1 MRVCELAGRTQ
12 TSSFEVMKQAEALDI
27 EVYSPLSKLDDSEVK
42 QLQEVLNKRLPSDI
56 ELGIAERT
64 ARREKKLNAVVE
76 QVLARTKVE
85 SAALKV
91 HRDKA
96 LEIDALLKGKVAPV
110 QESVK
115 VVAAAESPEVAK
127 PAEKTVEK
135 PVETAVEKPVETAVE
150 KPVETAVEKPIEKIV
165 EKPVEKPT
173 AAEVEPVQKAVAQKA
188 PDAKVSEVVSDR
200 DQGPVRGGRD
210 QAPGDRPRGAPQKHT
225 LQHPKP
231 VVQQSAAPAEKTVS
245 PDRIITLRGAVV
257 IKELAE
263 RMGLRP
269 NRLIADL
276 MQMNM
281 LVSINERIEIEVATK
296 LTDKYGFK
304 IEIERQKRSSERR
317 PVLKSSGADDSIPED
332 NLEDMVI
339 RPPVVTFLGHVD
351 HGKTSLMDRIRN
363 TKVASGEA
371 GGITQHIGAY
381 TLELN
386 GRKITF
392 LDTPGHAAFSSMRE
406 RGANMTDI
414 AVIIIAADDGIMPQT
429 REAIKHAQSAGV
441 QIMIAINKCDLP
453 DAQPEKVRQML
464 QAEGLT
470 PEEWGG
476 DVICC
481 EVSAIS
487 GAGMDHMLEMIL
499 LQADMLELMANPS
512 RRADGVV
519 VEAQLEQGLGPTA
532 TLLVKG
538 GTLNVGDVLL
548 CGEYFGK
555 LRGLIDD
562 RGRRV
567 KSVGPSTAVKCM
579 GLSGVPEAGAGFRV
593 MMNEKRTR
601 SLAAEIAN
609 ANKMV
614 QLSSSKPKS
623 LEAMMLMSS
632 GKKLEQAVIV
642 KADTQGSLE
651 AIIESFSEIKSE
663 KVTLNVISDG
673 IGNVSATDVH
683 KAAAGSALILGFN
696 VGIESGVQQLARH
709 DGVRISTFR
718 IIYELMDFIKQRM
731 LDLLPP
737 EFKEVVKG
745 HAEIRVI
752 FDIGKTG
759 RVAGC
764 QMLDG
769 TLVSI
774 ARYRIR
780 RKENVLFEGTL
791 KVLQHFQQEVKE
803 VTSGQECGIHF
814 NGFEGF
820 APGDV
825 VECYV
830 LEELPRAL

>member
-1 MRVCELAGRTQ
+1 
-12 TSSFEVMKQAEALDI
+12 
-27 EVYSPLSKLDDSEVK
+27 
-42 QLQEVLNKRLPSDI
+42 
-56 ELGIAERT
+56 
-64 ARREKKLNAVVE
+64 
-76 QVLARTKVE
+76 
-85 SAALKV
+85 
-91 HRDKA
+91 
-96 LEIDALLKGKVAPV
+96 
-110 QESVK
+110 
-115 VVAAAESPEVAK
+115 
-127 PAEKTVEK
+127 
-135 PVETAVEKPVETAVE
+135 
-150 KPVETAVEKPIEKIV
+150 
-165 EKPVEKPT
+165 
-173 AAEVEPVQKAVAQKA
+173 
-188 PDAKVSEVVSDR
+188 
-200 DQGPVRGGRD
+200 
-210 QAPGDRPRGAPQKHT
+210 
-225 LQHPKP
+225 
-231 VVQQSAAPAEKTVS
+231 
-245 PDRIITLRGAVV
+245 
-257 IKELAE
+257 
-263 RMGLRP
+263 
-269 NRLIADL
+269 
-276 MQMNM
+276 
-281 LVSINERIEIEVATK
+281 
-296 LTDKYGFK
+296 
-304 IEIERQKRSSERR
+304 
-317 PVLKSSGADDSIPED
+317 
-332 NLEDMVI
+332 
-339 RPPVVTFLGHVD
+339 
-351 HGKTSLMDRIRN
+351 
-363 TKVASGEA
+363 
-371 GGITQHIGAY
+371 
-381 TLELN
+381 
-386 GRKITF
+386 
-392 LDTPGHAAFSSMRE
+392 
-406 RGANMTDI
+406 
-414 AVIIIAADDGIMPQT
+414 
-429 REAIKHAQSAGV
+429 
-441 QIMIAINKCDLP
+441 MIAINKCDLP
-453 DAQPEKVRQML
+453 DANPEKVRQML

-499 LQADMLELMANPS
+499 LQADMLELMANSS

-555 LRGLIDD
+555 MRGLIDD

-579 GLSGVPEAGAGFRV
+579 GLSGVPEAGAEFRV
-593 MMNEKRTR
+593 MMNEKRAR

-651 AIIESFSEIKSE
+651 AIIESFAEIRSE

-683 KAAAGSALILGFN
+683 KGAAGSALILGFN

-769 TLVSI
+769 TLVST

-780 RKENVLFEGTL
+780 RKDKVLFEGTL

-825 VECYV
+825 AECYI